1 MAAPIR
7 QVSLTRQLVLPVVG
21 LVLAAVLAN
30 VGFSAWLA
38 VRRSAEATQAAQKQV
53 ADALRTSRV
62 SLSAAVL
69 DALHQLTGNHFLV
82 WRESTRSIGL
92 STLPPKALV
101 SIHANTIAAALQ
113 LGSGTFGGQRY
124 RVGPVRSEGVRPET
138 VLVLTP
144 ERGLG
149 AATLEAVW
157 PGLAVAAGTL
167 AVLVPL
173 GLRTTGRLASRIT
186 AVERHVSRIADGEFG
201 HTLATGRDAPTAGD
215 EISRLVD
222 GINHMSMQLGA
233 LRGSLLAGE
242 RQRLLGQLA
251 AGFAH
256 ELRNAITGARLAID
270 LHRRRC
276 PAGTTG
282 NSPPDD
288 SLLVATRQLDIL
300 EEEVRGLLAL
310 ARPAERAGRPEPVAL
325 PVCLDRLLA
334 EVRDLTAPRC
344 DHAGVQLA
352 CELPHGLSIIGRH
365 DSLRAALVNLALNG
379 IDAAGR
385 GGRVRISATL
395 CGPQVVLAVD
405 DSGPGPA
412 ESVRETM
419 HEPFVT
425 SKPEGIG
432 LGLAVARAVA
442 EQHAGTLTWERVGE
456 QTRFAIV
463 LPAQTLEEQTL
474 EEQTSTEPRSAIPA
488 QHDRP

>member
-1 MAAPIR
+1 MPTPSR
-7 QVSLTRQLVLPVVG
+7 HLSLTQQLVLPVVG

-38 VRRSAEATQAAQKQV
+38 ARRSAEATRAAQQQV
-53 ADALRTSRV
+53 ADALRASRV
-62 SLSAAVL
+62 SLSVAVL
-69 DALHQLTGNHFLV
+69 DALHRLTGSHFLI
-82 WRESTRSIGL
+82 WEESTRRIGL
-92 STLPPKALV
+92 STLPPEAIETV
-101 SIHANTIAAALQ
+101 PGDAVAAAIRA
-113 LGSGTFGGQRY
+113 GSGTFGGQRY
-124 RVGPVRSEGVRPET
+124 RLGTVRSEGVRPET

-144 ERGLG
+144 ERSFI
-149 AATLEAVW
+149 ARTFDAVW
-157 PGLAVAAGTL
+157 PVLAVAAGTL

-186 AVERHVSRIADGEFG
+186 AVERHVARIADGEFG
-201 HTLATGRDAPTAGD
+201 NTLVAGHDAPARGD

-222 GINHMSMQLGA
+222 GVNHMSLQLGQ
-233 LRGSLLAGE
+233 LRSSLVAGE

-256 ELRNAITGARLAID
+256 ELRNAVTGARLAID

-276 PAGTTG
+276 PAGVGST
-282 NSPPDD
+282 PPDN
-288 SLLVATRQLDIL
+288 SLTVAARQLDIL

-310 ARPAERAGRPEPVAL
+310 AKAPAHQKQPPEPISI
-325 PVCLDRLLA
+325 DRLLA

-344 DHAGVQLA
+344 DHAGVRMH
-352 CELPHGLSIIGRH
+352 CELPPNLSIIGRH
-365 DSLRAALVNLALNG
+365 DALRAALVNLALNG

-385 GGRVRISATL
+385 GGSVWLAAIADGS
-395 CGPQVVLAVD
+395 QVILAVD

-412 ESVRETM
+412 ESVRDSL

-442 EQHAGTLTWERVGE
+442 EEHGGVLAWDRAQGR
-456 QTRFAIV
+456 TRFAIL
-463 LPAQTLEEQTL
+463 LPAQTLRGGPGP
-474 EEQTSTEPRSAIPA
+474 STTTPSP
-488 QHDRP
+488 